1 MKKLLL
7 IFLLILSAC
16 AESNK
21 PNYPYEVKA
30 EKVDMSMYEGVSSTK
45 HNFMKTKASELFKCF
60 EEKSSGIFYI
70 GRKNCGCC
78 QTVTKYVSQK
88 ASELGVTVYYLD
100 AYDQDEPLT
109 DKATYD
115 KLLEYLSDYLP
126 EDEDGKKG
134 LLTPHLFTIID
145 GKIVGSQICHDGIE
159 FDKPETDEQ
168 VKSLLDAYQ
177 KIMEP
182 FKE

>member
-70 GRKNCGCC
+70 GRKN
-78 QTVTKYVSQK
+78 
-88 ASELGVTVYYLD
+88 
-100 AYDQDEPLT
+100 
-109 DKATYD
+109 
-115 KLLEYLSDYLP
+115 
-126 EDEDGKKG
+126 
-134 LLTPHLFTIID
+134 
-145 GKIVGSQICHDGIE
+145 
-159 FDKPETDEQ
+159 
-168 VKSLLDAYQ
+168 VKN
-177 KIMEP
+177 
-182 FKE
+182 F